1 MQTIRSRIALIGQQ
15 PHVGI
20 DRSDLRP
27 GVRTVVIDSYVVY
40 YRLVESEVQI
50 LDIRHGSQSEPSELD

>member
-15 PHVGI
+15 PLIGI

-27 GVRTVVIDSYVVY
+27 GVRTVVIESYVVY